1 MYENMT
7 YTKLLSDAKGHI
19 GDGVQKGEGSLVFN
33 ALSVLAYELEKLYIE
48 ANYILNQGYA
58 DTADMEGL
66 IRIAANRGLIRKAA
80 TNAFVSITADAAL
93 PTGWR
98 ASLKGFNYRVTEE
111 VDAVNHIYMAMCEE
125 PGSGPN
131 ELLGEMIP
139 IDYAEGLSSA
149 VITEVLVP
157 GDDDETQEELYTRYL
172 ESFSTEAFGGN
183 IAAYKK
189 LVNDVYGVGGC
200 KVFPVWDGPG
210 TVKIVVISADYGAC
224 SSYLIDQIQEML
236 VPAEGGSGYGY
247 APIDH
252 DVTTVSVEEVTVN
265 VRTTITY
272 TSGYSWTDI
281 GDQITA
287 AIENYIRSIAT
298 DWPEGDARTEALVY
312 VARLEAAI
320 LNVTGVTDITGTMLN
335 GSTLNL
341 HLDADQIPVM
351 GTLEVVTG

>member
-1 MYENMT
+1 MYENKT
-7 YTKLLSDAKGHI
+7 YAALLTEAKGYI

-58 DTADMEGL
+58 DTADLDGL
-66 IRIAANRGLIRKAA
+66 IRIAANRGLIRKPA
-80 TNAFVSITADAAL
+80 TNAYVSITADAAL
-93 PTGWR
+93 PIGWR
-98 ASLKGFNYRVTEE
+98 ASLKGFNYQVTEE
-111 VDAVNHIYMAMCEE
+111 LHATQHIYMAMCEE
-125 PGSGPN
+125 SGSGPN
-131 ELLGEMIP
+131 ELLGALIP
-139 IDYAEGLSSA
+139 IDFVEGLGSA
-149 VITEVLVP
+149 VITEVLIP
-157 GDDDETQEELYTRYL
+157 GDDEETKDELYKRYL

-189 LVNDVYGVGGC
+189 LVNAVSGVGGC
-200 KVFPVWDGPG
+200 KVFPVWNGPG
-210 TVKIVVISADYGAC
+210 TVRVVVISADYGAC

-236 VPAEGGSGYGY
+236 VPSDGGSGYGY

-252 DVTTVSVEEVTVN
+252 DVTTVSVEEVTIN
-265 VRTTITY
+265 IATTITY
-272 TSGYSWTDI
+272 TPGYSWTDI

-287 AIENYIRSIAT
+287 AVQNYIRSIAT

-320 LNVTGVTDITGTMLN
+320 LNVTGVTDITGTTLN

-351 GTLEVVTG
+351 GTLEVITG